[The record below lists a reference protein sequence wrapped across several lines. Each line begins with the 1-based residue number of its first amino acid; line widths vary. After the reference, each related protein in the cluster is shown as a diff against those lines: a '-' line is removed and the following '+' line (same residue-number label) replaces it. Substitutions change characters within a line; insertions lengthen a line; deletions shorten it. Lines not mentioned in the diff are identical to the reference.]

1 MTHFW
6 HVLIM
11 LLLFLNVSCH
21 FSIKYHSQFLKIHEK
36 DKLKLITF
44 NSRLIPAF
52 WLDSFRNDTNMK
64 IAHTNQCYVNEPF
77 SLEYTSALN
86 LCQRQRLSRIF
97 MKFYMKISEF
107 KLFQKHFSDSKYLS

>member
-11 LLLFLNVSCH
+11 LLFLNVSCH
-21 FSIKYHSQFLKIHEK
+21 VSIKYHSQFLKIHEK
-36 DKLKLITF
+36 DKLQLIMF

-64 IAHTNQCYVNEPF
+64 IGHTNQCYVNEPF

-86 LCQRQRLSRIF
+86 LCQRQCLNRTF
-97 MKFYMKISEF
+97 MKLYIKKSEF
-107 KLFQKHFSDSKYLS
+107 KLFQKLFSDFK